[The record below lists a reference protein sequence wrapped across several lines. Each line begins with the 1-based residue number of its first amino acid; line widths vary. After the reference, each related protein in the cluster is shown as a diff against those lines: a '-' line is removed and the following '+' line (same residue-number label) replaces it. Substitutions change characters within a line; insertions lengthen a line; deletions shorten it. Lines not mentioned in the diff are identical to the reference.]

1 MIDKRFLEKES
12 KRAVRVTFTLPGGLV
27 ADRICLVGDF
37 NDWNEESHAMLR
49 SRDGGWFLTLE
60 LEPGRDY
67 QFRYLCDGR
76 SWINDSDADAYVSNR
91 HGSSNFVVNTD
102 PLFRRKQP

>member
-1 MIDKRFLEKES
+1 MIDKRFVEKEG
-12 KRAVRVTFTLPGGLV
+12 KTVVRVTFTLPGGLF

-60 LEPGRDY
+60 LEPGLTY
-67 QFRYLCDGR
+67 QFRYLCDGS
-76 SWINDSDADAYVSNR
+76 SWINDSGADAYVPNT
-91 HGSSNFVVNTD
+91 HGSSNFVIVTD
-102 PLFRRKQP
+102 PQHGRGRE